1 MSALSHPEIAQ
12 LLDEFQSGIE
22 TAMGGDFVGLYLFG
36 SLVYG
41 DFTPGVSDID
51 LLAVSRRSVTE
62 VDTDRLRA
70 MHRALIDRYPE
81 WNDRIEVAYQSLHG
95 LRTFH
100 TERSPMGIISP
111 GEAMHLIEAGDDWL
125 INWYFVLDHG
135 ITLAGPPPETII
147 APISHEA
154 FVTAA
159 RDQGRRWPS
168 ELRHV
173 KDQRGESYAILTVC
187 RALYTHHTGELVS
200 KIKAARWVQGR
211 HPEWTDLIEMAL
223 ERRLSAEDNGPVDTF
238 EDTVR
243 FIDMVV
249 AEIDRDTPE
258 ENG

>member
-1 MSALSHPEIAQ
+1 MSALSHPEIAHV
-12 LLDEFQSGIE
+12 LDELQAGIE
-22 TAMGGDFVGLYLFG
+22 TALGDEFVGLYLFG

-51 LLAVSRRSVTE
+51 LLAVSRRVVTE
-62 VDTDRLRA
+62 TDIDRLRA
-70 MHRALIDRYPE
+70 MHRALTDRFPE

-95 LRTFH
+95 LQTFH

-111 GEAMHLIEAGDDWL
+111 GEPMHLIEAGDDWL

-135 ITLAGPPPETII
+135 VTLAGPPPETII

-168 ELRHV
+168 ELRYV

-200 KIKAARWVQGR
+200 KIQAARWVQAR

-238 EDTVR
+238 DDTVR
-243 FIDMVV
+243 FIDMIIG
-249 AEIDRDTPE
+249 EIERDTA
-258 ENG
+258 GKTR